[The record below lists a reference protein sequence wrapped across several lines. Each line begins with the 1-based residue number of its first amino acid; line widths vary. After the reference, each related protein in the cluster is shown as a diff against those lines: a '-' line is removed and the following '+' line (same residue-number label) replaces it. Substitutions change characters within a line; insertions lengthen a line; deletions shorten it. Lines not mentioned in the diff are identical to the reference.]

1 MSYARIRDGTV
12 FAGLKY
18 VCVCNAEINLRFTE
32 VVNENEHRIDART
45 EPLIMAVKKELHE
58 KKTRLVV
65 IFVTVSLG

>member
-58 KKTRLVV
+58 KNP
-65 IFVTVSLG
+65 G